1 MINSIGI
8 HIKVADFK
16 KSVSFYQHLG
26 FKKVFEYG
34 PNKSVREDY
43 SGTVFELNGTRLE
56 IADGHRAVAPQVF
69 KDKVESAKIS
79 LMIGVDSLSSLIK
92 VCKKN
97 NIKISKQ
104 PIHYYWGTLE
114 MVVKDPDGVVLVFI
128 CNYTKSEAK
137 KIKPREVLAVQSPI
151 QN

>member
-43 SGTVFELNGTRLE
+43 SGTVYEFNGTKLE
-56 IADGHRAVAPQVF
+56 IADGHRAVEAQVF
-69 KDKVESAKIS
+69 KDKVISSKIS

-92 VCKKN
+92 ICKKN
-97 NIKISKQ
+97 NIKISRK

-114 MVVKDPDGVVLVFI
+114 MVIKDPDGVVLVFI
-128 CNYTKSEAK
+128 CNYTKNEAK
-137 KIKPREVLAVQSPI
+137 KIKASEEFAVKPIIQS
-151 QN
+151 